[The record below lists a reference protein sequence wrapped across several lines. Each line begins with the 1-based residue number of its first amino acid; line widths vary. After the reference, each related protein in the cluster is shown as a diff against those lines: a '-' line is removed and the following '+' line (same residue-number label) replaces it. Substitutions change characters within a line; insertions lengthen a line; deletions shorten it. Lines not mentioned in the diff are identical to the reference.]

1 MDNACEVSMK
11 YDDAFL
17 DRVHAKTNGK
27 CHICRKTLARRNHG
41 CVNKRGAWEVDHSV
55 PRSRNGTDHLNNLL
69 PACIECNRTKSDSST
84 TTARAAFGFSSTPFS
99 AAIRQENAVTG
110 GVIGLLVAA
119 VVPLPIRIPAAI
131 LFAVLGAV
139 LGHDME
145 SD

>member
-1 MDNACEVSMK
+1 MK

-41 CVNKRGAWEVDHSV
+41 RIKSRGAWEVDHSI
-55 PRSRNGTDHLNNLL
+55 PRSRNGTDRLNNLL
-69 PACIECNRTKSDSST
+69 PACIECNRTKSSSST
-84 TTARAAFGFSSTPFS
+84 TAARAVLGFSSAPFS
-99 AAIRQENAVTG
+99 AAKQKENAVTG
-110 GVIGLLVAA
+110 GTIGFLAAA
-119 VVPLPIRIPAAI
+119 VVPPHIRIPAAI